1 MTSRIIHNQTKTH
14 GRDMGLSLCGGE
26 SRAPMPACG
35 QGGVHSFP
43 IGASSFRSSRL
54 LDAPPLTGRGF
65 ALRSFSHSR
74 RARLV
79 LPDVAPGRFARDPLI
94 GRTVYKFSAALLIGR
109 SHQLNRIGHKP
120 GSDIADPLHVRL
132 SKFVSFNA
140 DEPTE
145 MTSGTILYQYGEI
158 LKVQG
163 APQHEF
169 G

>member
-1 MTSRIIHNQTKTH
+1 MTSRIVHNQTKTH

-54 LDAPPLTGRGF
+54 LDAPPLTGRG
-65 ALRSFSHSR
+65 LTRSGLFSHSR
-74 RARLV
+74 CARRALGA
-79 LPDVAPGRFARDPLI
+79 APGRFARDPLI
-94 GRTVYKFSAALLIGR
+94 GRTVYKFVRAVMAARCLCVPEHFDCQVSYR
-109 SHQLNRIGHKP
+109 SER
-120 GSDIADPLHVRL
+120 HVRL
-132 SKFVSFNA
+132 SKFVGFNT
-140 DEPTE
+140 DESME
-145 MTSGTILYQYGEI
+145 KMSGTFLYQYGEFR
-158 LKVQG
+158 KVQG